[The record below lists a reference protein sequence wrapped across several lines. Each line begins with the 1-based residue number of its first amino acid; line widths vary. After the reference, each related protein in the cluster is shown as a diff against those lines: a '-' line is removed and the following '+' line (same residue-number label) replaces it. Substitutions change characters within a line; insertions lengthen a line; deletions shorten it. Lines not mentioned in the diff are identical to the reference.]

1 MHDEILRS
9 DSDVYGGG
17 LQQQGQITGAVEAG
31 TLLLHRLH
39 RVALRYE
46 RCPLHNDME
55 YQGVTGEGNGMA
67 ITDWPTDERPRE
79 KLLAR
84 GPESLSDAELLAIF
98 LRTGQQ
104 GMTAVDL
111 ARTQLAAGGGLRA
124 LLDAGPERMARLPG
138 MGSARRALVL
148 AALELGRRY
157 LAEPLERG
165 VPLDNPDKAGQ
176 LLTARLR
183 GLPYEVFACLFL
195 DNKHRLIAFEQLFQ
209 GTIDAAAVYP
219 REVVRRAMEHNAAA
233 VILAH
238 NHPSGVA
245 EPSQSDHAIT
255 RRLVDALGLMEI
267 RVLDHLVIGDGGWV
281 SLASRGAL

>member
-1 MHDEILRS
+1 VAGGDEEG
-9 DSDVYGGG
+9 DGCV
-17 LQQQGQITGAVEAG
+17 Q
-31 TLLLHRLH
+31 
-39 RVALRYE
+39 VAAWSI
-46 RCPLHNDME
+46 
-55 YQGVTGEGNGMA
+55 VMA
-67 ITDWPTDERPRE
+67 ITDWPEDERPRE

-84 GPESLSDAELLAIF
+84 GAQALSDAELLAIF

-104 GMTAVDL
+104 GLTAVDL
-111 ARTQLAAGGGLRA
+111 ARRQLVSSGGLRA
-124 LLDAGPERMARLPG
+124 MLDLSPERMAHLPG
-138 MGSARRALVL
+138 MGVARRALLL

-165 VPLDNPDKAGQ
+165 LPLDNPDKAGQ
-176 LLTARLR
+176 LLTAQLR
-183 GLPYEVFACLFL
+183 GLPFEVFACLFL
-195 DNKHRLIAFEQLFQ
+195 DNKHRLIAFEKLFQ

-255 RRLVDALGLMEI
+255 RRLVEALGLVEV

-281 SLASRGAL
+281 SLASRGAV